1 MKLTNQEIISLLNGL
16 MEIEEKLMPVALAYK
31 INCNNQVLTEKYRVY
46 LKTLQPIKEDKEKV
60 KELLKLETEVD
71 LRLIPLKELEEAS
84 LTLTPLTLQNLL
96 PMLTEAQD
104 G

>member
-16 MEIEEKLMPVALAYK
+16 MEIEDRQMPVALAYK
-31 INCNNQVLTEKYRVY
+31 INCNNQALTEKYRVY

-71 LRLIPLKELEEAS
+71 LRLISLKELEEAS